1 MKHRWKG
8 ILWVI
13 FLLYIGVLLRI
24 TVFRSSFG
32 SYPLCSHG
40 QIELVP
46 FVGLI
51 QIFHNSVGMFL
62 YLFVGN
68 LVWFVPL
75 GVLLPV
81 LTKARNATI
90 LWGLGLSLYI
100 EVSQYVFGTGVSEVE
115 DLILNT
121 TGTGIGYLIYL
132 GARKLVRRKK
142 RILNK

>member
-1 MKHRWKG
+1 MKRRWKG
-8 ILWVI
+8 ILWGI

-51 QIFHNSVGMFL
+51 QIFHNSDGMFL

-100 EVSQYVFGTGVSEVE
+100 EVSQYVFGTRVSEVE

-121 TGTGIGYLIYL
+121 AGTGIGYLIYL
-132 GARKLVRRKK
+132 GARKLVRRF
-142 RILNK
+142 NGPTA

>member
-1 MKHRWKG
+1 MKRRWKG
-8 ILWVI
+8 LLWAV
-13 FLLYIGVLLRI
+13 LVLYLGILLRI

-40 QIELVP
+40 QIELIP

-51 QIFHNSVGMFL
+51 RIFHNSVPMFL

-68 LVWFVPL
+68 LIWFVPL
-75 GVLLPV
+75 GLLLPM
-81 LTKARNATI
+81 LTKCRKSTI

-100 EVSQYVFGTGVSEVE
+100 EMSQFLFGTGVSEVE

-121 TGTGIGYLIYL
+121 AGTGIGYVIYW
-132 GARKLVRRKK
+132 GARKLRK
-142 RILNK
+142 RL

>member
-1 MKHRWKG
+1 MKRRWKE

-13 FLLYIGVLLRI
+13 FFLYIGVLLRI

-81 LTKARNATI
+81 LTKARKATI

-100 EVSQYVFGTGVSEVE
+100 EESQYVFGTGVSEVE

-121 TGTGIGYLIYL
+121 AGTGIGYLIYL
-132 GARKLVRRKK
+132 GARKLVRRF
-142 RILNK
+142 NGPHC

>member
-1 MKHRWKG
+1 MKRRWKG

-62 YLFVGN
+62 YLFVGT

-121 TGTGIGYLIYL
+121 AGTGMGYLIYL
-132 GARKLVRRKK
+132 GARKLVRRF
-142 RILNK
+142 NGPHC

>member
-1 MKHRWKG
+1 MKRRWKVV
-8 ILWVI
+8 LWVV

-40 QIELVP
+40 QIALVP

-75 GVLLPV
+75 GVMLPV
-81 LTKARNATI
+81 LTKARKATI

-115 DLILNT
+115 DLVLNT
-121 TGTGIGYLIYL
+121 AGTGIGYLVYL
-132 GARKLVRRKK
+132 GARKLVRRF
-142 RILNK
+142 NGPHC

>member
-1 MKHRWKG
+1 MKRRWKG

-121 TGTGIGYLIYL
+121 AGTAVGYLIYI
-132 GARKLVRRKK
+132 GVKKLVRWWKGK
-142 RILNK
+142 EV

>member
-1 MKHRWKG
+1 MKRRWKG

-75 GVLLPV
+75 GLLLPV
-81 LTKARNATI
+81 LTKARKATI

-121 TGTGIGYLIYL
+121 AGTAVGYLIYI
-132 GARKLVRRKK
+132 GVKKLVRRWKGK
-142 RILNK
+142 EV

>member
-1 MKHRWKG
+1 MKRLWMG
-8 ILWVI
+8 ILWGI

-32 SYPLCSHG
+32 NYPLCSHG

-75 GVLLPV
+75 GVMVPV
-81 LTKARNATI
+81 LTKCRKATI

-121 TGTGIGYLIYL
+121 AGTGIGYVIYL
-132 GARKLVRRKK
+132 GARKLVRRWKGK
-142 RILNK
+142 EV

>member
-1 MKHRWKG
+1 MKRRWKG

-81 LTKARNATI
+81 LTKARNAAI

-121 TGTGIGYLIYL
+121 AGTGIGYLIYL
-132 GARKLVRRKK
+132 GARKLVRRF
-142 RILNK
+142 NGPHC

>member
-1 MKHRWKG
+1 MKRRWKG

-68 LVWFVPL
+68 LVCFVPL

-121 TGTGIGYLIYL
+121 AGTGMGYLIYL
-132 GARKLVRRKK
+132 GGRRLYQ
-142 RILNK
+142 RFR

>member
-1 MKHRWKG
+1 MKRRWKG

-90 LWGLGLSLYI
+90 LLGLGLSLYI

-121 TGTGIGYLIYL
+121 AGTGIGYLIYL
-132 GARKLVRRKK
+132 GARNVVRRWKGKK
-142 RILNK
+142 V

>member
-1 MKHRWKG
+1 MKRRWKG
-8 ILWVI
+8 ILWVL

-40 QIELVP
+40 QIELIP

-51 QIFHNSVGMFL
+51 KIFHNRVPMFL
-62 YLFVGN
+62 YLFVGT
-68 LVWFVPL
+68 LIWFVPL
-75 GVLLPV
+75 GLLLPV
-81 LTKARNATI
+81 LTKARKSTL

-100 EVSQYVFGTGVSEVE
+100 EVSQFIFGTGVSEVE

-121 TGTGIGYLIYL
+121 AGTGIGYLIYL
-132 GARKLVRRKK
+132 GGRRLQE
-142 RILNK
+142 RF

>member
-1 MKHRWKG
+1 MKRRWKG

-13 FLLYIGVLLRI
+13 FLLYLGVLLRI

-32 SYPLCSHG
+32 SYPLFSHG

-51 QIFHNSVGMFL
+51 QILHNSVPMFL

-68 LVWFVPL
+68 LIWFVPL
-75 GVLLPV
+75 GLLLPV
-81 LTKARNATI
+81 LTKARKSTI

-100 EVSQYVFGTGVSEVE
+100 EVSQFIFGTGVSEVE

-121 TGTGIGYLIYL
+121 AGTGIGYLIYL
-132 GARKLVRRKK
+132 GIRELRERFG
-142 RILNK
+142 

>member
-1 MKHRWKG
+1 MKRRWKE

-13 FLLYIGVLLRI
+13 FFLYIGVLLRI

-132 GARKLVRRKK
+132 VARKLVRWF
-142 RILNK
+142 NGPTA

>member
-1 MKHRWKG
+1 MKRRWKG

-81 LTKARNATI
+81 LTKAGNATI

-121 TGTGIGYLIYL
+121 AGTGIGYLIYL
-132 GARKLVRRKK
+132 GARKLVRRF
-142 RILNK
+142 NGPHC

>member
-1 MKHRWKG
+1 MKRRWKG
-8 ILWVI
+8 IRWVL

-40 QIELVP
+40 QIEPIP

-51 QIFHNSVGMFL
+51 KIFHNSVPMFL

-68 LVWFVPL
+68 LIWFVPL
-75 GVLLPV
+75 GLLLPV
-81 LTKARNATI
+81 LTKARKSTL

-100 EVSQYVFGTGVSEVE
+100 G
-115 DLILNT
+115 LNS
-121 TGTGIGYLIYL
+121 IDKWDNIS
-132 GARKLVRRKK
+132 KIIV
-142 RILNK
+142 

>member
-13 FLLYIGVLLRI
+13 FLLYIGMLLRI

-75 GVLLPV
+75 GLLLPV
-81 LTKARNATI
+81 LTKARKATI

-121 TGTGIGYLIYL
+121 AGTGIGYLIYL
-132 GARKLVRRKK
+132 GARKLVQRF
-142 RILNK
+142 NGPTA

>member
-1 MKHRWKG
+1 MKRWARG
-8 ILWVI
+8 ILWVV
-13 FLLYIGVLLRI
+13 FVLYLGLLLRI

-32 SYPLCSHG
+32 SYPLFSHG
-40 QIELVP
+40 QIEWIP

-51 QIFHNSVGMFL
+51 QIFHNSVRVFL

-68 LVWFVPL
+68 LIWFVPL

-81 LTKARNATI
+81 LTKARRSTL

-121 TGTGIGYLIYL
+121 AGTGIGYLIYL
-132 GARKLVRRKK
+132 GARKLAHRKK
-142 RILNK
+142 RI

>member
-1 MKHRWKG
+1 MKHRWKE

-75 GVLLPV
+75 GLLLPV
-81 LTKARNATI
+81 LTKARKATI

-121 TGTGIGYLIYL
+121 AGTGIGYLIYL
-132 GARKLVRRKK
+132 GARKLVRRF
-142 RILNK
+142 NGPHC

>member
-1 MKHRWKG
+1 MKRRWKG

-90 LWGLGLSLYI
+90 LCGLGLSLYI

-121 TGTGIGYLIYL
+121 AGTAVGYLIYI
-132 GARKLVRRKK
+132 GAKKLVRRF
-142 RILNK
+142 NGPHC

>member
-1 MKHRWKG
+1 MKRRWKG
-8 ILWVI
+8 ILWVL

-40 QIELVP
+40 QIELIP

-51 QIFHNSVGMFL
+51 RIFHNSVPMFL

-75 GVLLPV
+75 GLLLPV
-81 LTKARNATI
+81 LTRARKSTL

-100 EVSQYVFGTGVSEVE
+100 EVSQFIFGTGVSEVE

-121 TGTGIGYLIYL
+121 AGTGIGYLIYL
-132 GARKLVRRKK
+132 GIRELRGRFG
-142 RILNK
+142 

>member
-1 MKHRWKG
+1 MKRRWKG

-100 EVSQYVFGTGVSEVE
+100 EVSQYVFGAGVSEVE

-121 TGTGIGYLIYL
+121 AGTGIGYLIYL
-132 GARKLVRRKK
+132 GARKLVRRF
-142 RILNK
+142 NGPHC

>member
-1 MKHRWKG
+1 MKRRWKG
-8 ILWVI
+8 ILWGI

-68 LVWFVPL
+68 LVCFVPL

-121 TGTGIGYLIYL
+121 AGTGIGYLIYL
-132 GARKLVRRKK
+132 GARKLVRRF
-142 RILNK
+142 NGPHC

>member
-1 MKHRWKG
+1 MRRRWKG

-75 GVLLPV
+75 GVMVPV
-81 LTKARNATI
+81 LTKCRKATI
-90 LWGLGLSLYI
+90 LLGLGLSLYI

-121 TGTGIGYLIYL
+121 AGTGIGYVIYL
-132 GARKLVRRKK
+132 GARILVQRWKGK
-142 RILNK
+142 EV

>member
-1 MKHRWKG
+1 MKLRWKG
-8 ILWVI
+8 ILWAI

-51 QIFHNSVGMFL
+51 QIFHNSVWMFL

-121 TGTGIGYLIYL
+121 AGTGIGYLIYL
-132 GARKLVRRKK
+132 GARKLVRRF
-142 RILNK
+142 NGPHC

>member
-1 MKHRWKG
+1 MRRRWKG
-8 ILWVI
+8 ILWGI

-132 GARKLVRRKK
+132 GARKLVRR
-142 RILNK
+142 LNGPTA

>member
-1 MKHRWKG
+1 MKRRWKG

-90 LWGLGLSLYI
+90 LWGLGLLLYI

-121 TGTGIGYLIYL
+121 AGTGIGYLIYL
-132 GARKLVRRKK
+132 GARKLVRRF
-142 RILNK
+142 NGPTA